1 MTPMIDTLRDGQNF
15 VTTPGVIAELK
26 DQRAREYF
34 EQLGLTQG
42 VHVQVRNPDA
52 TAIAAVSVAAKK
64 SGDFSVLSRTDLLL
78 LSLTYNL
85 HMGPEDP
92 ASALGLPEDLSQG
105 TETRDSYSDL
115 SEDEDEDLNTPP
127 EREPVFENPMAQ
139 KIPGE
144 SQTNDDLTS
153 SEDVCLPDL
162 SALTIVDLPE
172 SSSQPAPSEFPSSTP
187 VFQDPSS
194 EDDGEGEWITPDNV
208 AIHQARERFSIPD
221 ASGRKAAKTIDEPLH
236 VACMTADYAMQ
247 NVLLHMGLNIVGL
260 HGKKITTVKSWV
272 LRCHACSGG
281 EAVVLVHLK
290 KNFQYRNRGTVYSIP
305 SPKPGNAKGSKN
317 IILRE
322 DQIEF
327 QRGLKN
333 EEVRARKE
341 GKRLT
346 SALAAG
352 NGAAGKSW
360 VDPDWMPDMLLG
372 QTSRRGSVLPE
383 VGYGKRNPNAVR
395 QKKK

>member
-1 MTPMIDTLRDGQNF
+1 
-15 VTTPGVIAELK
+15 
-26 DQRAREYF
+26 
-34 EQLGLTQG
+34 
-42 VHVQVRNPDA
+42 
-52 TAIAAVSVAAKK
+52 
-64 SGDFSVLSRTDLLL
+64 LLL

-85 HMGPEDP
+85 HMDVKASDSMPSTTRTSADPEDP
-92 ASALGLPEDLSQG
+92 ASVLGLLEDLSQG
-105 TETRDSYSDL
+105 TEK
-115 SEDEDEDLNTPP
+115 
-127 EREPVFENPMAQ
+127 REPVFENVRGETQGTTPPNSPPLTVAHLPESSSQVPPSERPSSILESEPMAQ

-144 SQTNDDLTS
+144 SLTNDNLTS

-162 SALTIVDLPE
+162 SELTIVDLPE

-208 AIHQARERFSIPD
+208 AIHQARERFSIPN
-221 ASGRKAAKTIDEPLH
+221 ASGRKATKTIDEPLH

-272 LRCHACSGG
+272 LRCHACFKLCNDQTKKFCPSCGNPTLIRTSVSTKAAPPGSGG

-290 KNFQYRNRGTVYSIP
+290 KNFQYRNRGTIYSIP

-352 NGAAGKSW
+352 NGVAGKSW

-372 QTSRRGSVLPE
+372 QTSRKDQFFR
-383 VGYGKRNPNAVR
+383 K
-395 QKKK
+395 